1 MHRLRGALDVV
12 RKAGCEVTALACGDL
27 HLEHIRSWRE
37 EAVGR
42 GLGVRVCY
50 PVWCDDAGAN
60 YRALAEDLRRSGV
73 PCRVTAVTEDR
84 CERAGV
90 VVGALY
96 GPELAAAV
104 VAAGADAF
112 GENGE
117 FHTLAAV
124 WETTRERALG
134 LEYPPGEGF

>member
-1 MHRLRGALDVV
+1 M
-12 RKAGCEVTALACGDL
+12 
-27 HLEHIRSWRE
+27 
-37 EAVGR
+37 
-42 GLGVRVCY
+42 
-50 PVWCDDAGAN
+50 
-60 YRALAEDLRRSGV
+60 
-73 PCRVTAVTEDR
+73 TEDR